1 MPQKSQHCNKHLKT
15 IVNEYNKRTGS
26 QVIIKKGKQHTKAF
40 EENGNEI
47 TKAEIINISVSQN
60 KTMSSQAL
68 IILNHSI
75 NQVINWKMIYSFS

>member
-1 MPQKSQHCNKHLKT
+1 MEQEESNLHSTEIAELQNKHLKT

-26 QVIIKKGKQHTKAF
+26 QVITKKDGKHTKAF

-47 TKAEIINISVSQN
+47 TKADMINIIVSQ

-68 IILNHSI
+68 RT
-75 NQVINWKMIYSFS
+75 